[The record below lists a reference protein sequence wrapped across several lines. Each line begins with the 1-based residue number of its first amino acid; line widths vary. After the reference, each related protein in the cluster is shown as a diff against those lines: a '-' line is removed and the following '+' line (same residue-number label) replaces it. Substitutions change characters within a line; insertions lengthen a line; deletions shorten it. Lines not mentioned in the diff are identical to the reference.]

1 MICIYPKF
9 SFIEVYEESDEMLKN
24 NLGGELVIFWEDEIP
39 YKFFAQ
45 DNIFYSDGDLIREFY
60 KQLST
65 N

>member
-1 MICIYPKF
+1 
-9 SFIEVYEESDEMLKN
+9 MLKN